1 MNDQERRARIIMG
14 AQLMRRAGPASV
26 LIRRKRPWCDAF
38 GKPQFTSFSWVG
50 RDPFSSLYF
59 DCRQVFRLRS
69 LLLQRRT
76 DAQKRLAVSSETRSN
91 ASMHTSILIGHL
103 TLLSIV
109 NLGG

>member
-1 MNDQERRARIIMG
+1 
-14 AQLMRRAGPASV
+14 
-26 LIRRKRPWCDAF
+26 
-38 GKPQFTSFSWVG
+38 
-50 RDPFSSLYF
+50 
-59 DCRQVFRLRS
+59 LRS